1 MHETSLIPDL
11 IAKIEAVARENGA
24 TKITAVDIEIGAL
37 AMIGPDHLKEHFIEA
52 AKGTIAEGADLR
64 LKLCEDPLDPEAS
77 SLLLKAVEVE
87 TEGEGE

>member
-24 TKITAVDIEIGAL
+24 ARITAVDVQIGAL
-37 AMIGPDHLKEHFIEA
+37 AMIGPDHLKEHFMDA
-52 AKGTIAEGADLR
+52 AEGTIAEGAELR
-64 LKLCEDPLDPEAS
+64 LTLSEDPLDPEAG

-87 TEGEGE
+87 T

>member
-1 MHETSLIPDL
+1 MHESSLIPDL

-24 TKITAVDIEIGAL
+24 SKVTAVDVQIGAL

-52 AKGTIAEGADLR
+52 AEGTVAEGADLR
-64 LKLCEDPLDPEAS
+64 LTVSEDPLDSEAG

-87 TEGEGE
+87 T